1 MGEQAARAVVLRK
14 LCGILIDPY
23 SDPILPNKKSERP
36 MLAGLGIV
44 FRTHKA
50 PNLFFDSVSFP
61 EAPKLH

>member
-1 MGEQAARAVVLRK
+1 MWKFDR
-14 LCGILIDPY
+14 
-23 SDPILPNKKSERP
+23 PILGPNRPNKKSERP